1 MKNRIKELR
10 QIKELTQAELANRLG
25 VSQGAIQK
33 LESGVVDLDLKWMSS
48 ISKALGTQPYELLP
62 QEWQPPKMSES
73 DMQLLQ
79 AVKSLAAP
87 KETTNNTSDSA
98 KQTTIPQSKEQER

>member
-1 MKNRIKELR
+1 MDVFHIKGAGNSTIRI
-10 QIKELTQAELANRLG
+10 TTAG
-25 VSQGAIQK
+25 
-33 LESGVVDLDLKWMSS
+33 
-48 ISKALGTQPYELLP
+48 
-62 QEWQPPKMSES
+62 WQPPKMSES